1 MAQLV
6 VDRVVEIVSA
16 QVELFQVG
24 HFVRQRDDCLPG
36 DVVAVQNQFGHGRLD
51 VVQVLREQVVTA
63 LLVVEK
69 VVGQVEELE
78 VLKGFENVDDLV
90 PVGDEIVSEV
100 QFPDVRTTAVIVIMW
115 LMGRNQRSTAAD
127 GVC

>member
-6 VDRVVEIVSA
+6 VNRVVEVVGA
-16 QVELFQVG
+16 LVELFKVG
-24 HFVRQRDDCLPG
+24 HFVRQRDDGLPG
-36 DVVAVQNQFGHGRLD
+36 DVVAVQNQLGHGRLD
-51 VVQVLREQVVTA
+51 VVQVLREEIVTA
-63 LLVVEK
+63 LRVVEK

-115 LMGRNQRSTAAD
+115 LINGA
-127 GVC
+127 